1 VQSQVAQAPDF
12 AHAVPYPVAVKILSP
27 GVAHKTE
34 VGGVLLGI
42 ADRDEFERKVRLLG
56 HAQVLVQKM
65 ESGLAEAIVGYRDD
79 PLVGPVVL
87 VGAGGVLAEVYRDYV
102 LRLAPVSVEE
112 AEEMIGKVKG
122 LAVIR
127 GFRGLPRGDVHA
139 LAQAVAA
146 MSRLALVP
154 GRPVAEA
161 ECNPVIVKPSGAVAV
176 DSLIVMKE

>member
-1 VQSQVAQAPDF
+1 VILGVRDQA
-12 AHAVPYPVAVKILSP
+12 
-27 GVAHKTE
+27 
-34 VGGVLLGI
+34 
-42 ADRDEFERKVRLLG
+42 EFMEKARTLRS
-56 HAQVLVQKM
+56 AQVLVQKM

-79 PLVGPVVL
+79 PLVGPLVL
-87 VGAGGVLAEVYRDYV
+87 VGAGGILAEVYKDFV

-112 AEEMIGKVKG
+112 AEEMIGQVKG

-127 GFRGLPRGDVHA
+127 GFRNLPRGDVRA
-139 LAQAVAA
+139 LAQAVSA